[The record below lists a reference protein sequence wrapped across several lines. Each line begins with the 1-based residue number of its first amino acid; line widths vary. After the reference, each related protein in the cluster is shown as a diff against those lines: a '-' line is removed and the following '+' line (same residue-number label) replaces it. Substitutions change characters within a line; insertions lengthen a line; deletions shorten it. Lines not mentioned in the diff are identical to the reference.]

1 MRQREAALGGGNIE
15 TERDISDNK
24 L

>member
-1 MRQREAALGGGNIE
+1 MRQQEPALGGESIE